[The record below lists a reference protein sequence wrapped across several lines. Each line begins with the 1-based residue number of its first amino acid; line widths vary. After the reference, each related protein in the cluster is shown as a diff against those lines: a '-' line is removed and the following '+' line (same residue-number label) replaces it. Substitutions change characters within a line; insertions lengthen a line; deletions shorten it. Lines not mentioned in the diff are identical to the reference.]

1 MTVTHLAG
9 DLNTREH
16 TKFRLGGDGGTLVG
30 VISEE
35 AMNIGQYDYI
45 SMGYTGSNLTTVVFK
60 TGGSGGTT
68 VATLTL
74 GYDGSNNLTS
84 VTKS

>member
-1 MTVTHLAG
+1 MASNETIISG
-9 DLNTREH
+9 RPPIEGQ
-16 TKFRLGGDGGTLVG
+16 KELGSLVG
-30 VISEE
+30 LEIP
-35 AMNIGQYDYI
+35 AHDYL
-45 SMGYTGSNLTTVVFK
+45 SLSYTGSNLTGIIYK

-74 GYDGSNNLTS
+74 GYDGSDNLTS